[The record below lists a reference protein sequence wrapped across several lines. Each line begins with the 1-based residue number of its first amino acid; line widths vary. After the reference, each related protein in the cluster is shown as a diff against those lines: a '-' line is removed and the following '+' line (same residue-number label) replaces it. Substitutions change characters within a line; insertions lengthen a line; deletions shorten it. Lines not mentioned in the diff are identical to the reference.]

1 MTSQER
7 DDLIRQMLVAST
19 IASGVPL
26 KLEDS
31 TTLAKV
37 ARMSVRPEQEGEYL
51 PAAPSRRRRW
61 VASPY
66 PLRPH
71 CAPTPPR
78 GGEETLL

>member
-26 KLEDS
+26 KLEDP

-37 ARMSVRPEQEGEYL
+37 ARMFVRPEQEGEDL

-61 VASPY
+61 VAPPTFAP
-66 PLRPH
+66 PLRPD
-71 CAPTPPR
+71 TSPR
-78 GGEETLL
+78 GEETLL